1 MARRA
6 RRKKPKAVKVQ
17 FIPINNEAG
26 IMNQPYRIM
35 ARIVATD
42 RADLVEATV
51 GLLWHF
57 GWKKDR
63 YGLLKL
69 GCCRKR
75 SDADRELAAYDF
87 VIELNSEA
95 WHAMGEVERERL
107 IRHELEHAQ
116 LEFDDNGDAKRDE
129 RGRLIC
135 HVRQHDVAEFRSI
148 LERYGLDDDLNKI
161 AQAAIA
167 DAQRPLLKGAA
178 ERVGK
183 NIASE
188 KGVDSVTFTTVDGS
202 VTFVDTATDCDRA
215 EADAA
220 PTAADAALG
229 TTVPFAEDD
238 PPVGAKGD
246 KGAKGA
252 AS

>member
-6 RRKKPKAVKVQ
+6 PKKPKAVKVQ
-17 FIPINNEAG
+17 FVPWLLESGKVAE
-26 IMNQPYRIM
+26 PYRIM
-35 ARIVATD
+35 DGIVADERNDLAEARI
-42 RADLVEATV
+42 
-51 GLLWHF
+51 GILWHY

-107 IRHELEHAQ
+107 ILHELEHAQ
-116 LEFDDNGDAKRDE
+116 LDFDEENGDAKRDE

-135 HVRQHDVAEFRSI
+135 HVRHHDVAEFRSI
-148 LERYGLDDDLNKI
+148 LARYGLDDDLNKI

-167 DAQRPLLKGAA
+167 DAERPLLKEGAGL
-178 ERVGK
+178 VHK

-188 KGVDSVTFTTVDGS
+188 YGVKSITFGTPDGS
-202 VTFVDTATDCDRA
+202 VTFVGTAAERDRA
-215 EADAA
+215 E
-220 PTAADAALG
+220 TDAALAAADGAHG
-229 TTVPFAEDD
+229 TKAED
-238 PPVGAKGD
+238 PPTPTPGAP
-246 KGAKGA
+246 A
-252 AS
+252 

>member
-1 MARRA
+1 MHE
-6 RRKKPKAVKVQ
+6 VYH
-17 FIPINNEAG
+17 
-26 IMNQPYRIM
+26 IMGE
-35 ARIVATD
+35 IVATD
-42 RADLVEATV
+42 RTDLVEATV
-51 GLLWHF
+51 GLLWHY

-116 LEFDDNGDAKRDE
+116 LDFDENGDAKRDE

-135 HVRQHDVAEFRSI
+135 HVRHHEVAEFRSI
-148 LERYGLDDDLNKI
+148 LARYGLDDDLNKI

-167 DAQRPLLKGAA
+167 DAERPLLKEAA
-178 ERVGK
+178 ERVHT

-188 KGVDSVTFTTVDGS
+188 YGVKSITFGTPDGS
-202 VTFVDTATDCDRA
+202 VTFVGTAAERDRA
-215 EADAA
+215 E
-220 PTAADAALG
+220 TDAALAAADGAHG
-229 TTVPFAEDD
+229 TKAED
-238 PPVGAKGD
+238 PPTPTPGAP
-246 KGAKGA
+246 A
-252 AS
+252 